1 MIKMKNNI
9 KIIFILAVSLIVS
22 SCGFKQINQKSN
34 NIIYIQNFNATGEAR
49 IAYTLKNDILL
60 MSNNNSKNKYDAE
73 ITLQK
78 KKKYKIKDQ
87 TGKITRYN
95 LSVHVNLKLTNLD
108 NERIIQ
114 KTFEKNSDYDVAAI
128 HSDTIKNETNAT
140 KNTTQMLSSDIVN
153 FITLSM
159 R

>member
-22 SCGFKQINQKSN
+22 SCGFEQINQKSN
-34 NIIYIQNFNATGEAR
+34 NIIYIQNFNAAGEAR

-95 LSVHVNLKLTNLD
+95 LSVQVNLKLTNLD

>member
-1 MIKMKNNI
+1 
-9 KIIFILAVSLIVS
+9 
-22 SCGFKQINQKSN
+22 
-34 NIIYIQNFNATGEAR
+34 
-49 IAYTLKNDILL
+49 

-95 LSVHVNLKLTNLD
+95 LSVQVNLKLTNLD

>member
-22 SCGFKQINQKSN
+22 SCGFEQINQKSN
-34 NIIYIQNFNATGEAR
+34 NIIYIQNFNAVGEAR

-95 LSVHVNLKLTNLD
+95 LSVQVNLKLTNLD

>member
-34 NIIYIQNFNATGEAR
+34 NIIYIQNFNAAGEAR

-95 LSVHVNLKLTNLD
+95 LSVQVNLKLTNLD

>member
-1 MIKMKNNI
+1 MKNNI

-22 SCGFKQINQKSN
+22 SCGFEQINQKSN
-34 NIIYIQNFNATGEAR
+34 NIIYIQNFNAAGEAR

-95 LSVHVNLKLTNLD
+95 LSVQVNLKLTNLD

>member
-1 MIKMKNNI
+1 MIKKKI
-9 KIIFILAVSLIVS
+9 KILYICVLLISLT
-22 SCGFKQINQKSN
+22 SCGFKKINQIDN
-34 NIIYIQNFNATGEAR
+34 NTIYIQNINIIGEPS
-49 IAYTLKNDILL
+49 IAYPLKNNILL
-60 MSNNNSKNKYDAE
+60 ISSNNSDNKYDLK
-73 ITLQK
+73 IKIQK
-78 KKKYKIKDQ
+78 KRTDKIKDKA
-87 TGKITRYN
+87 GRVTRYN
-95 LSVHVNLKLTNLD
+95 LSVQVNLKLTNLD

>member
-34 NIIYIQNFNATGEAR
+34 NIIYIQNFNTTGEAR

-95 LSVHVNLKLTNLD
+95 LSVQVNLKLTNLD

-153 FITLSM
+153 FITLSL

>member
-95 LSVHVNLKLTNLD
+95 LSVQVNLKLTNLD

>member
-1 MIKMKNNI
+1 MKNNI

-95 LSVHVNLKLTNLD
+95 LSVQVNLKLTNLD

>member
-34 NIIYIQNFNATGEAR
+34 NIIYIQNFNTTGEAR

-95 LSVHVNLKLTNLD
+95 LSVQVNLKLTNLD